1 LLRLHVFQDLLCA
14 DAVKRKR
21 KMTWTKRLTI
31 AAAALAAVVITGAA
45 QAATITINF
54 GVITIGGTPSYTG
67 TSLDQSTAF
76 DFGTGTFIVNQIG
89 AGDQST
95 LALGNLVALTNP
107 NYGSG
112 NVGSL
117 SGDMTKSWTTNAG
130 TFTETL
136 TSFIINRGTPDAI
149 TLLLA
154 GTLTGPGGISQDAF
168 AIVNANQVGGPGN
181 AVNWSLTDTSTL
193 GATPL
198 PAALPLFATG
208 LGALGL
214 LARRRKRKAVAVA

>member
-1 LLRLHVFQDLLCA
+1 
-14 DAVKRKR
+14 
-21 KMTWTKRLTI
+21 MTWTKRLTI

-54 GVITIGGTPSYTG
+54 GVSPVGGSPSYTG

-76 DFGTGTFIVNQIG
+76 NFGGGIYQVNQIG

-95 LALGNLVALTNP
+95 LALLNTISLTNP
-107 NYGSG
+107 TYGSG
-112 NVGSL
+112 NVGTLAS
-117 SGDMTKSWTTNAG
+117 DMTKSWTTGAG

-136 TSFIINRGTPDAI
+136 TSFIINRGTANAI

-181 AVNWSLTDTSTL
+181 AVNWALTDTSTL

-214 LARRRKRKAVAVA
+214 LARRRKRKSVAVA

>member
-1 LLRLHVFQDLLCA
+1 
-14 DAVKRKR
+14 
-21 KMTWTKRLTI
+21 M
-31 AAAALAAVVITGAA
+31 AAAALAAVVCTGSA

-54 GVITIGGTPSYTG
+54 GVTAFGGTPSYTG
-67 TSLDQSTAF
+67 ATLDQSTAF
-76 DFGTGTFIVNQIG
+76 NFGGGTYAVNQIG

-95 LALGNLVALTNP
+95 LALFDLVALSNP
-107 NYGSG
+107 TYGSG

-117 SGDMTKSWTTNAG
+117 TGDMTKQWTTVAG

-168 AIVNANQVGGPGN
+168 AIVNANQVGGPGK

-208 LGALGL
+208 LGGLGL

>member
-1 LLRLHVFQDLLCA
+1 MA
-14 DAVKRKR
+14 
-21 KMTWTKRLTI
+21 WTKRLTM
-31 AAAALAAVVITGAA
+31 AAAVAAVVFTGSA

-54 GVITIGGTPSYTG
+54 GVSPVGGTPSYTG

-76 DFGTGTFIVNQIG
+76 QFRGGIYQVNQIG

-95 LALGNLVALTNP
+95 LALLNLVTLTNP
-107 NYGSG
+107 TYGSG
-112 NVGSL
+112 NVGAL
-117 SGDMTKSWTTNAG
+117 TTDMTKSWTTAAG

-136 TSFIINRGTPDAI
+136 TSFIINRGTANAI

-214 LARRRKRKAVAVA
+214 LAARRRKQKAAAVV

>member
-1 LLRLHVFQDLLCA
+1 MA
-14 DAVKRKR
+14 
-21 KMTWTKRLTI
+21 WTKRLTI
-31 AAAALAAVVITGAA
+31 AAAVAAVVFTGSA
-45 QAATITINF
+45 QASTITINF
-54 GVITIGGTPSYTG
+54 GVIPIGGTPSYTG

-76 DFGTGTFIVNQIG
+76 NFGGGSFLVNQIG
-89 AGDQST
+89 TGDQST
-95 LALGNLVALTNP
+95 LALFDTINLTNP

-117 SGDMTKSWTTNAG
+117 TGDVTKSWTTVAG

-149 TLLLA
+149 TLVLA
-154 GTLTGPGGISQDAF
+154 GTLTGPGGINQDAF
-168 AIVNANQVGGPGN
+168 AILNANQVGGPGF
-181 AVNWSLTDTSTL
+181 AVNWSLTDTSSL
-193 GATPL
+193 SGTPL

-214 LARRRKRKAVAVA
+214 LARRRKRKAASVV

>member
-1 LLRLHVFQDLLCA
+1 MA
-14 DAVKRKR
+14 
-21 KMTWTKRLTI
+21 WTNRLTM
-31 AAAALAAVVITGAA
+31 AAAVAAVVFTGSA
-45 QAATITINF
+45 QASTITINF
-54 GVITIGGTPSYTG
+54 GVSPLGGTPSYTG

-76 DFGTGTFIVNQIG
+76 NFGGGSYQVNQIG

-95 LALGNLVALTNP
+95 LVLGNLISLTNP
-107 NYGSG
+107 TYGSG

-117 SGDMTKSWTTNAG
+117 TSDMTKSWTTNAG

-149 TLLLA
+149 TLLLT

-168 AIVNANQVGGPGN
+168 AIVNANQVGGPGH

-193 GATPL
+193 SGTPL
-198 PAALPLFATG
+198 PAALPLFGTG
-208 LGALGL
+208 LAALAL
-214 LARRRKRKAVAVA
+214 LARRRKRKAAAVV

>member
-1 LLRLHVFQDLLCA
+1 
-14 DAVKRKR
+14 
-21 KMTWTKRLTI
+21 M
-31 AAAALAAVVITGAA
+31 
-45 QAATITINF
+45 
-54 GVITIGGTPSYTG
+54 
-67 TSLDQSTAF
+67 
-76 DFGTGTFIVNQIG
+76 VNQIG

-95 LALGNLVALTNP
+95 LALGNLVSLTNP

-112 NVGSL
+112 NIGSL
-117 SGDMTKSWTTNAG
+117 TGDMTKSWTTAAG

-214 LARRRKRKAVAVA
+214 LASTQEAEGRSGRLIDQKYQTGFRRDRREAVFLFYASNARRQLATANCWWWGDCPYRIVGLHRNGWGSGRRRCRWNGYHRFLSSSRYR

>member
-1 LLRLHVFQDLLCA
+1 MA
-14 DAVKRKR
+14 
-21 KMTWTKRLTI
+21 WTKRLTM
-31 AAAALAAVVITGAA
+31 AAAALAAVVLTGSA

-67 TSLDQSTAF
+67 ASLDQSTAF
-76 DFGTGTFIVNQIG
+76 NFGSGTFIVNQIG

-95 LALGNLVALTNP
+95 LALGGLVLLSNP

-112 NVGSL
+112 NIGSL
-117 SGDMTKSWTTNAG
+117 TGDMTKSWTTGAG

-193 GATPL
+193 SGTPL

-208 LGALGL
+208 LGALAL
-214 LARRRKRKAVAVA
+214 LARRRKRKAAAVV

>member
-1 LLRLHVFQDLLCA
+1 MA
-14 DAVKRKR
+14 
-21 KMTWTKRLTI
+21 WTKRLSM
-31 AAAALAAVVITGAA
+31 AAAVAAVVFTGAA

-54 GVITIGGTPSYTG
+54 GVSPVGGAPSYTG
-67 TSLDQSTAF
+67 TSLDQSTGF
-76 DFGTGTFIVNQIG
+76 QFGGGIYQVNQIG

-95 LALGNLVALTNP
+95 LALLNLVTLTNP
-107 NYGSG
+107 TYGSG
-112 NVGSL
+112 NVGAL
-117 SGDMTKSWTTNAG
+117 TTDMTKQWTTAAG

-136 TSFIINRGTPDAI
+136 TSFIINRGTANAI

-214 LARRRKRKAVAVA
+214 LAARRRKQKAAAVV

>member
-1 LLRLHVFQDLLCA
+1 MA
-14 DAVKRKR
+14 
-21 KMTWTKRLTI
+21 WTKRLTI
-31 AAAALAAVVITGAA
+31 AAAVAAVVFTGSA
-45 QAATITINF
+45 QASTITINF
-54 GVITIGGTPSYTG
+54 GVIPFGGTPSYTG

-76 DFGTGTFIVNQIG
+76 NFGAGSFVVNQIG

-95 LALGNLVALTNP
+95 LALFDTINLTNP

-112 NVGSL
+112 NIGSL
-117 SGDMTKSWTTNAG
+117 TGDVTKSWTTGAG

-149 TLLLA
+149 TLVLA
-154 GTLTGPGGISQDAF
+154 GTLTGPGGINQDAF
-168 AIVNANQVGGPGN
+168 AILNANQVGGPGF
-181 AVNWSLTDTSTL
+181 AINWSLTDTSSL
-193 GATPL
+193 SGTPL

-214 LARRRKRKAVAVA
+214 LARRRKRKVTAVA